1 MAKIFLKFFVISAL
15 IITAVWFLHILLP
28 ASLRWLSPEEA
39 RGLSFVILPDFIL
52 CIGYAAY
59 LASLSHE
66 DR

>member
-1 MAKIFLKFFVISAL
+1 MAKIFLKFFVISML
-15 IITAVWFLHILLP
+15 IITAVWFLHIILP
-28 ASLRWLSPEEA
+28 ESLRWLSPEEA
-39 RGLSFVILPDFIL
+39 RGLSFVTLPDVIL

>member
-39 RGLSFVILPDFIL
+39 RGLSFVILPDVIL
-52 CIGYAAY
+52 CIGYAVY
-59 LASLSHE
+59 LASFSRE